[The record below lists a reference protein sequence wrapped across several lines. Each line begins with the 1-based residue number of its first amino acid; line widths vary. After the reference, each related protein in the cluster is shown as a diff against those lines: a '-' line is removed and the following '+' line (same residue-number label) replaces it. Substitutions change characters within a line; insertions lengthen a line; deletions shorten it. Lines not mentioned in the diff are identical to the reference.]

1 MKISPI
7 SSTLSKP
14 NFKGQFAYNYN
25 ESTLKNNKLWQKNS
39 SVEQTLGAYH
49 VNKTSQAYFADPME
63 PISDAI
69 KEKVDYVVY
78 DNEPA
83 YPEID
88 EVSKNYSEHKEKITV
103 MILKKLDNI
112 TTEEKWEVLQIRQM
126 QNTSSGRQQNV
137 HACTIM
143 QAI

>member
-49 VNKTSQAYFADPME
+49 VNKTSQAYFADPLE

-69 KEKVDYVVY
+69 KEKADYIVY

-88 EVSKNYSEHKEKITV
+88 EVSKNYFGTQRKNYR
-103 MILKKLDNI
+103 DDF
-112 TTEEKWEVLQIRQM
+112 EEVRQYYYRREM
-126 QNTSSGRQQNV
+126 GGFADRKSTRLNSSHNV
-137 HACTIM
+137 ASRM
-143 QAI
+143 PSSA

>member
-69 KEKVDYVVY
+69 KAK
-78 DNEPA
+78 
-83 YPEID
+83 II
-88 EVSKNYSEHKEKITV
+88 SEHRELIIMKI
-103 MILKKLDNI
+103 IKLSEI
-112 TTEEKWEVLQIRQM
+112 IITEEKWVDLQI
-126 QNTSSGRQQNV
+126 
-137 HACTIM
+137 
-143 QAI
+143 

>member
-63 PISDAI
+63 G
-69 KEKVDYVVY
+69 
-78 DNEPA
+78 
-83 YPEID
+83 
-88 EVSKNYSEHKEKITV
+88 
-103 MILKKLDNI
+103 
-112 TTEEKWEVLQIRQM
+112 QF
-126 QNTSSGRQQNV
+126 SSGIAERE
-137 HACTIM
+137 M
-143 QAI
+143 QTPSCRP

>member
-69 KEKVDYVVY
+69 KERADYIVY

-88 EVSKNYSEHKEKITV
+88 
-103 MILKKLDNI
+103 
-112 TTEEKWEVLQIRQM
+112 
-126 QNTSSGRQQNV
+126 
-137 HACTIM
+137 
-143 QAI
+143 